1 MYADF
6 IHLINFEKGLKK
18 PFIYVV
24 EPVGRDEEEAEVESS
39 TDVLQAQISDLDAK
53 IDNIDNRFEELKSL
67 IEKNKVNDDR
77 FEELKALI
85 Q

>member
-1 MYADF
+1 MFLNVLVGVICNSYDGRWEKRQYYGLQQRNKMYADF

-39 TDVLQAQISDLDAK
+39 TDVLQA
-53 IDNIDNRFEELKSL
+53 
-67 IEKNKVNDDR
+67 
-77 FEELKALI
+77 
-85 Q
+85 